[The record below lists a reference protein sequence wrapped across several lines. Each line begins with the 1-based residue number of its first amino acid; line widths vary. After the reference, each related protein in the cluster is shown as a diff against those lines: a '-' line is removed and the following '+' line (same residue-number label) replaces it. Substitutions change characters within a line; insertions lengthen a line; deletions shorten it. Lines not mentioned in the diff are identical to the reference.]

1 MERGVLGEEEL
12 FQDVVHIDDY
22 SGPLREWLAQEHV
35 QLEVKRRFRRFL
47 VSFQDSA
54 QHEVYQAAIEALA
67 AHNRQSLE
75 VSYLHLSTDQ
85 PTLAIW
91 LADAPKEMLTL
102 MDEVA
107 RTMVL
112 SLFPDYSQVH
122 QDIHVRICDLPIK
135 DSLRELR
142 HLHLNAL
149 IKVSGVVTR
158 RTGVFPQLKVMRFT
172 CMKCGT
178 VTGPITHSHQGKV
191 QVGACV
197 ACQSA
202 GPFSLNTEQTVYQNY
217 QKITL
222 QESPG
227 SVPAGRVPRY
237 KDVILLAD
245 LIDAARPGEEVEI
258 TGVYTHTFDP
268 GMNTKQGF
276 PVFSTVL
283 EANYVQKKA
292 DALASTTLTEEEKA
306 EIEELSKDPRI
317 GERIIQSI
325 APSIYGNTHVKTA
338 AALAMFGGREKN
350 VNNKHRIR
358 GDINVLLLGDPGT
371 AKSQVLKYVE
381 KTASRAV
388 YTTGKGA
395 SAVGLTASVHRDP
408 ITREWTLEGGALVLA
423 DRGVCLI
430 DEFDKMNDA
439 DRTSIHEAMEQQSI
453 SISKAGI
460 VTTLQARCSVI
471 AAANPIGGRYDP
483 SKTFIENVT
492 LTDPILQRF
501 DILCV
506 LQDTVDPIADER
518 LASFVVNS
526 HTKAHPAYTGE
537 ETSADGQAAATGAG
551 ASEDAH
557 GASTQDSGAVGG
569 STQDSTLGS
578 QASVASG
585 GDSGLAP
592 ISQDLLR
599 KYIVYAKQHCKPALT
614 EINQEKIAQLYA
626 DLRRESEVSNGI
638 PMAVRH
644 IESMMRMSESHARM
658 HLRSMVT
665 DEDVNM
671 AIRMMLESFI
681 QAQKFAV
688 MRTLRRQFAKY
699 MDHGRDFN
707 QLLMFK
713 LQELVRHAHAKD
725 KLGLASGVGSGGAEV
740 VHEDGG
746 SLVVVPIKDL
756 QERARRH
763 GIQDLASFLRS
774 REFTSYGFK
783 HNPTAE
789 RVELRLTQR
798 L

>member
-1 MERGVLGEEEL
+1 
-12 FQDVVHIDDY
+12 
-22 SGPLREWLAQEHV
+22 
-35 QLEVKRRFRRFL
+35 
-47 VSFQDSA
+47 
-54 QHEVYQAAIEALA
+54 
-67 AHNRQSLE
+67 
-75 VSYLHLSTDQ
+75 
-85 PTLAIW
+85 
-91 LADAPKEMLTL
+91 
-102 MDEVA
+102 
-107 RTMVL
+107 
-112 SLFPDYSQVH
+112 
-122 QDIHVRICDLPIK
+122 
-135 DSLRELR
+135 
-142 HLHLNAL
+142 
-149 IKVSGVVTR
+149 
-158 RTGVFPQLKVMRFT
+158 
-172 CMKCGT
+172 
-178 VTGPITHSHQGKV
+178 
-191 QVGACV
+191 
-197 ACQSA
+197 
-202 GPFSLNTEQTVYQNY
+202 
-217 QKITL
+217 
-222 QESPG
+222 
-227 SVPAGRVPRY
+227 
-237 KDVILLAD
+237 
-245 LIDAARPGEEVEI
+245 
-258 TGVYTHTFDP
+258 
-268 GMNTKQGF
+268 
-276 PVFSTVL
+276 
-283 EANYVQKKA
+283 
-292 DALASTTLTEEEKA
+292 
-306 EIEELSKDPRI
+306 
-317 GERIIQSI
+317 
-325 APSIYGNTHVKTA
+325 
-338 AALAMFGGREKN
+338 
-350 VNNKHRIR
+350 
-358 GDINVLLLGDPGT
+358 
-371 AKSQVLKYVE
+371 
-381 KTASRAV
+381 
-388 YTTGKGA
+388 
-395 SAVGLTASVHRDP
+395 
-408 ITREWTLEGGALVLA
+408 
-423 DRGVCLI
+423 
-430 DEFDKMNDA
+430 
-439 DRTSIHEAMEQQSI
+439 
-453 SISKAGI
+453 
-460 VTTLQARCSVI
+460 
-471 AAANPIGGRYDP
+471 
-483 SKTFIENVT
+483 
-492 LTDPILQRF
+492 
-501 DILCV
+501 
-506 LQDTVDPIADER
+506 
-518 LASFVVNS
+518 
-526 HTKAHPAYTGE
+526 AHPAYTGE
-537 ETSADGQAAATGAG
+537 ETSAGGQAAATGAG

-644 IESMMRMSESHARM
+644 IESMI
-658 HLRSMVT
+658 MVT